1 MRKKKIEKYWET
13 WLFFFYDMWHI
24 IMFVFLRISEYL
36 NSIKSRSIRL
46 IDVEWI
52 YYLYYYGT
60 PIWNVIFF
68 ITCVEILINCNFFIE
83 VFIEWIICS

>member
-1 MRKKKIEKYWET
+1 
-13 WLFFFYDMWHI
+13 MWHI
-24 IMFVFLRISEYL
+24 IMLVFLRISEYL

-46 IDVEWI
+46 VDVEWI
-52 YYLYYYGT
+52 YCLYYSGT
-60 PIWNVIFF
+60 SIWNVFFF